1 MSGVHNNMEEHDVDV
16 PPSSASSVQGDAAA
30 AAPHAAPLNAELVA
44 QAVFTAV
51 MQHLQPSL
59 TAIQQQIQHGQQTA
73 AQPHQAAASSAAHT
87 FFPVAP
93 TSGFDDA
100 SALQKLLSKPSV
112 FNGEHGNRVYD
123 WLNELEVIFSNY
135 ARLSDGQ
142 KIAFAKQC
150 LRGEALRWWVARER
164 EVQSSHQRRASFPS
178 LAPASSS
185 SSLHAVTSW
194 SEFKAVLTEY
204 FSPRGSSEAA
214 RTRIHSMFQSQ
225 FRSLSHYIDEFER
238 TAMHIEVPIG
248 QDISA
253 ELIAAFKKGLA
264 DGQIRLHLTTA
275 RPNSLFE
282 ATKLALQAEDDLKL
296 SRAYRPAPP
305 HFRTGHAPP
314 MRPPFHGRPP
324 FRPPSHSHRPVQLH
338 TGRDQGSAPMEL
350 GVALG
355 EDQAWEVREQE
366 EDDAWET
373 TGADLQ
379 AQGYASPQEDSDEDK
394 QACENDASSD
404 CFEQDPSTLNA
415 VYSRFGRPNSNFSG
429 RPPRARQCFGC
440 GSTNHFLRD
449 CPKQPTQG
457 SSTSSSTKPHVYSS
471 NQQPPKK
478 PHRL

>member
-1 MSGVHNNMEEHDVDV
+1 MSGVFNNMEEHGAAA
-16 PPSSASSVQGDAAA
+16 PSSSASSVQGDAAA
-30 AAPHAAPLNAELVA
+30 AAPHVVPSNAEFVA
-44 QAVFTAV
+44 QAVYAAV

-59 TAIQQQIQHGQQTA
+59 TAIQQQIQQGQQSA
-73 AQPHQAAASSAAHT
+73 AQSHQTAASSAAHT
-87 FFPVAP
+87 FSPVAP
-93 TSGFDDA
+93 TFGFEDA

-178 LAPASSS
+178 LATPSS

-194 SEFKAVLTEY
+194 SEFKSVLTEY

-238 TAMHIEVPIG
+238 TAMQIEVPIG

-282 ATKLALQAEDDLKL
+282 ATKLALQAEDDLRL
-296 SRAYRPAPP
+296 SRVHRPVLSHYRAGQAPA
-305 HFRTGHAPP
+305 

-324 FRPPSHSHRPVQLH
+324 FRPPSHFHRPMQAH

-350 GVALG
+350 GVVASD
-355 EDQAWEVREQE
+355 EQEWEVREQE
-366 EDDAWET
+366 EEGAWE
-373 TGADLQ
+373 GVSVDQ
-379 AQGYASPQEDSDEDK
+379 EAQGYASAQEDSDEDK
-394 QACENDASSD
+394 QDHERGASPQGY
-404 CFEQDPSTLNA
+404 ERDPSSLNA
-415 VYSRFGRPNSNFSG
+415 MYSRFGRPNSSVSG
-429 RPPRARQCFGC
+429 RPPRPRQCFGC

-449 CPKQPTQG
+449 CPKQPPQG

-471 NQQPPKK
+471 QQQPPKK